1 MQQQRLD
8 LSIPPQYD
16 YGDWVRHPGVE
27 LACNRL
33 ALWLVQGGRL
43 WLRSTSVA
51 GKTHLLRALQQEH
64 PCMGI
69 IQVNRQMTS
78 SSLQQVDAWVRQLES
93 KAFWAADVQ
102 AGNLSQSAG
111 HALFHW
117 LERARDMNRPVL
129 VAWRCGSND
138 FEPPELRTRLN
149 AMEQIETLPPGSD
162 EDLLSVLHSFALSM
176 QWQIPEG
183 SLETLI
189 RYLPRE
195 LEIQLEALRWLDE
208 QHAVAGRNRLTKSWI
223 MEQLARSGFGRQS
236 FAAQE
241 DVASTAAVV

>member
-27 LACNRL
+27 FACNRL

-43 WLRSTSVA
+43 WLRSSSVA
-51 GKTHLLRALQQEH
+51 GKTHLLKALQQEH
-64 PCMGI
+64 PRMGI
-69 IQVNRQMTS
+69 IQVGQQS
-78 SSLQQVDAWVRQLES
+78 PLSSLQQVETWVRQLEG

-102 AGNLSQSAG
+102 AGNLSQSSG

-129 VAWRCGSND
+129 VAWRCGSSD

-149 AMEQIETLPPGSD
+149 AMEQVEIRSPESD
-162 EDLLSVLHSFALSM
+162 TDLLAVLHSFASSM
-176 QWQIPEG
+176 QWQVPEG
-183 SLETLI
+183 SLEVLI
-189 RYLPRE
+189 RHLPRE
-195 LEIQLEALRWLDE
+195 LEVQLEALRRLDE
-208 QHAVAGRNRLTKSWI
+208 QHVVTGRKRLTRNWILEQLERPGAGR
-223 MEQLARSGFGRQS
+223 EQLA
-236 FAAQE
+236 
-241 DVASTAAVV
+241 D